1 MTQQTTATSIQQ
13 QYTEMTPQTANT
25 VDDGSVHGP
34 EVEGPPCFQL
44 AGREDEH
51 EWVILVRTYEPYL
64 NRLAASYRLGDDAHD
79 AVQQTFYRL
88 VQHGD
93 QIRKPESVK
102 YWLARVLRNECL
114 SVLARR
120 RRERPV
126 DTDHMEGLLPSVEAD
141 PDRALLRA
149 EGASLVQQALAR
161 LPQRQRQVMELLAD
175 PESEGYRWLAERLNI
190 PVGSIGPTRKRALA
204 RLQEILSEM
213 DYHWAA

>member
-1 MTQQTTATSIQQ
+1 MTQQTTATSMQQ
-13 QYTEMTPQTANT
+13 QYTETAPQMTSAG
-25 VDDGSVHGP
+25 DYES
-34 EVEGPPCFQL
+34 VEGPQSAARPCFQL
-44 AGREDEH
+44 AAGEDEH
-51 EWVILVRTYEPYL
+51 EWVVLVRTYEPYL

-88 VQHGD
+88 VQQGD
-93 QIRKPESVK
+93 RIRKPESVK

-114 SVLARR
+114 SMLARR

-126 DTDHMEGLLPSVEAD
+126 DADSMEGLLPSVEAD
-141 PDRALLRA
+141 PGRALLRE

-161 LPQRQRQVMELLAD
+161 LPLRQRQVMELLAD
-175 PESEGYRWLAERLNI
+175 PESEGYRWLADRLNI

-213 DYHWAA
+213 DYNWAA